1 MSSKE
6 QERPLRLLATT
17 FLGLA
22 VMISHAS
29 NAISAPIDRGV
40 VKLPEGRIL
49 LVAANQSGAV
59 MIGLDNIV
67 RESHGAVVLVY
78 RVFDPA
84 RVLEGG
90 LTIAEEA
97 EVQRFDCDAQS
108 YQSLGSSQYNATG
121 KEVLW
126 TEEEP
131 TKPVRER
138 TMTSRIADVV
148 CGKVQLSLGNIA
160 KDRATAKAMVAQG
173 RSTAH

>member
-1 MSSKE
+1 M
-6 QERPLRLLATT
+6 RRLGAT

-22 VMISHAS
+22 VMIGQAS

-40 VKLPEGRIL
+40 VKLPEGRVL

-67 RESHGAVVLVY
+67 RESQTAVVLVY

-90 LTIAEEA
+90 LTITEEA
-97 EVQRFDCDAQS
+97 EVQRFDCNAQS
-108 YQSLGSSQYNATG
+108 FQSLGSSQYSATG
-121 KEVLW
+121 EEVLW

-131 TKPVRER
+131 AKPVRER

-148 CGKVQLSLGNIA
+148 CGKVQLPPGNIA
-160 KDRATAKAMVAQG
+160 KDRATAKVMVAQS
-173 RSTAH
+173 RQNAP